1 MRKLNHKFIIP
12 LLVAVT
18 RKNSMQNVTELD
30 LPGCS
35 FFKKVNFLHSR
46 LKWSMIMIP
55 CHHTF
60 FCSPYVVKYYGSYF
74 KNTDLWVWVHILTC
88 SFLSGSVT
96 SSVVYRVIL
105 FEVVQIWMEK
115 KMEVTLYSRYFKA
128 NTEIGNFF
136 LFFFLGVKG
145 LINHSNL
152 QVTF

>member
-18 RKNSMQNVTELD
+18 GKNSMQNVTELD

-55 CHHTF
+55 CHHTCTF

-115 KMEVTLYSRYFKA
+115 KWKLHYTVDILRLTLKL
-128 NTEIGNFF
+128 EIFC
-136 LFFFLGVKG
+136 FFFWEWKD
-145 LINHSNL
+145 
-152 QVTF
+152 